1 MTICL
6 EKKLFIRFTACV
18 FHERL
23 SISVCVSGGGGG
35 GVWDL
40 VILGPDH
47 YLFFYFPSYQFRQFH
62 FWWTMIPDNHTVE
75 PHMYA
80 E

>member
-35 GVWDL
+35 RGMGSGY
-40 VILGPDH
+40 IR
-47 YLFFYFPSYQFRQFH
+47 S
-62 FWWTMIPDNHTVE
+62 
-75 PHMYA
+75 
-80 E
+80 